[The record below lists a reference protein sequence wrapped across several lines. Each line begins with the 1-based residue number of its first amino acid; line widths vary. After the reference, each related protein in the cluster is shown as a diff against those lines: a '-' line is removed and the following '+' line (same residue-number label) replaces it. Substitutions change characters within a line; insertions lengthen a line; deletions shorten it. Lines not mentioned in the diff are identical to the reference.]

1 MEENWRIRFL
11 QKDRKGMSQ
20 EKYWGVARHH
30 HKGRWKARTG
40 EQVLSCGNL
49 QICDVILVT
58 SLQLASSTY
67 G

>member
-1 MEENWRIRFL
+1 AG
-11 QKDRKGMSQ
+11 DSQ

-58 SLQLASSTY
+58 SLQLASNTY